1 MNSVPNAFNGV
12 EAFTEILGL
21 EDLLEGRFEND
32 GNDNPIY
39 IGYTIYPNGGTD
51 LPIWYVRKIIYDG
64 TNIVRTQLP
73 DNGIKF
79 AYIWDDRITYFS

>member
-1 MNSVPNAFNGV
+1 MNPVPNAFSGV

-32 GNDNPIY
+32 VNDNPIY
-39 IGYTIYPNGGTD
+39 IGYTVYPNADPG
-51 LPIWYVRKIIYDG
+51 LAVWYIRKIIYVG

-73 DNGIKF
+73 DEGIKF
-79 AYIWDDRITYFS
+79 AYVWNDRATYFS